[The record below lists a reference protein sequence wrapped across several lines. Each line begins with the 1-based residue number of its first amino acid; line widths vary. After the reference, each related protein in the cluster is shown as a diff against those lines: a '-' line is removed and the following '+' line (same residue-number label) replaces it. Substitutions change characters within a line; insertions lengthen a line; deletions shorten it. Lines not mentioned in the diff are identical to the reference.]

1 MTSATHTYEP
11 GSAEERQREGN
22 GGRSNE
28 RRTDDGERLAR
39 ALGVFS
45 IGLGLAQILAPHGV
59 ARAIGVDDDDEN
71 GMTMRAVG
79 FREIATGV
87 GLLTR
92 QRPAA
97 FAWGRVTGDAMDLA
111 MLGRAFNS
119 RRNDRNRLAVAA
131 AAVAGV
137 TILDIIAS
145 QRLSRAGNATSI
157 RGGRAITKGFGCA
170 RRSRSTAR
178 RRRCTATG
186 AISRTCPDSWRTSS
200 PCGCSTTGAP
210 TGRSA
215 RLLGTTVEWTA
226 EIIED
231 RPNELISWRSTEDA
245 QVPNSGT
252 VRFIRA
258 PGGHGTELHLEVE
271 FDPPAGAVGAT
282 IAKLMGRDPS
292 QQVDGDLRRF
302 KQIMETGEVVHS
314 DASIHPAPHPAR
326 PPEAAPNQ
334 LTGSAS
340 RELEPQ
346 RRLRMRATC
355 WEGRRNI
362 QVRDGARPA
371 RS

>member
-1 MTSATHTYEP
+1 MSSATHTYEP

-22 GGRSNE
+22 GPRSNGG
-28 RRTDDGERLAR
+28 RPDDGERLAR

-59 ARAIGVDDDDEN
+59 ARAIGIDDDDEY
-71 GMTMRAVG
+71 GKMMRAVG

-119 RRNDRNRLAVAA
+119 RRNRRNRLAVAA

-157 RGGRAITKGFGCA
+157 RAAAHHHGIRVRKSITINRPPEEVYGYWRNLENRPRFMAHVKSVRVLDD
-170 RRSRSTAR
+170 RRSYWK
-178 RRRCTATG
+178 
-186 AISRTCPDSWRTSS
+186 IRTP
-200 PCGCSTTGAP
+200 
-210 TGRSA
+210 
-215 RLLGTTVEWTA
+215 LGTTVEWTA

-252 VRFIRA
+252 VRFIPA

-302 KQIMETGEVVHS
+302 KQIMETGEAVHS
-314 DASIHPAPHPAR
+314 DASIHPAPHPAL
-326 PPEAAPNQ
+326 PPEAVPNQ
-334 LTGSAS
+334 LTRSAS
-340 RELEPQ
+340 RELQPQ
-346 RRLRMRATC
+346 NGGF
-355 WEGRRNI
+355 E
-362 QVRDGARPA
+362 
-371 RS
+371 

>member
-11 GSAEERQREGN
+11 GSAEARRREGN
-22 GGRSNE
+22 GRRSNGGRPDE
-28 RRTDDGERLAR
+28 GERLAR

-45 IGLGLAQILAPHGV
+45 IGLGLAQILAPHRV

-71 GMTMRAVG
+71 GKTMRAVG

-92 QRPAA
+92 PRPAA

-119 RRNDRNRLAVAA
+119 RRNNHNRLAAA
-131 AAVAGV
+131 TAAVAGV

-145 QRLSRAGNATSI
+145 QRLSRAGNGTSVRTSAHHQGI
-157 RGGRAITKGFGCA
+157 RVSKAITINCPPEEVYGYWRNLENRPRFMAHVKSVRVLDD
-170 RRSRSTAR
+170 RRSYWK
-178 RRRCTATG
+178 
-186 AISRTCPDSWRTSS
+186 IRTP
-200 PCGCSTTGAP
+200 
-210 TGRSA
+210 
-215 RLLGTTVEWTA
+215 LGTTVEWTA

-252 VRFIRA
+252 VRFTRA
-258 PGGHGTELHLEVE
+258 PGGRGTELHLEVE
-271 FDPPAGAVGAT
+271 FDPPAGAVGVT
-282 IAKLMGRDPS
+282 IAKLMGRNPS
-292 QQVDGDLRRF
+292 RQVDDDLRRF

-314 DASIHPAPHPAR
+314 DASIHPALHPAR
-326 PPEAAPNQ
+326 PPEVAPNPHN
-334 LTGSAS
+334 GSAS

-346 RRLRMRATC
+346 NGGF
-355 WEGRRNI
+355 E
-362 QVRDGARPA
+362 
-371 RS
+371 

>member
-11 GSAEERQREGN
+11 GSAEERRREGN
-22 GGRSNE
+22 GGRS
-28 RRTDDGERLAR
+28 DDGERLAR

-45 IGLGLAQILAPHGV
+45 VGLGLAQILAPHGV

-71 GMTMRAVG
+71 RKTMRAVG

-92 QRPAA
+92 RRPAA

-119 RRNDRNRLAVAA
+119 RRNDHNRLAAA
-131 AAVAGV
+131 TAAVAGV
-137 TILDIIAS
+137 TILDIITS
-145 QRLSRAGNATSI
+145 QRLSRAGNGTSI
-157 RGGRAITKGFGCA
+157 GAPAHHQGIRVRNAITINRPPEEVYAFWRNLENRPRFMA
-170 RRSRSTAR
+170 HLESVRVLDDRRSYWKV
-178 RRRCTATG
+178 
-186 AISRTCPDSWRTSS
+186 RTP
-200 PCGCSTTGAP
+200 
-210 TGRSA
+210 
-215 RLLGTTVEWTA
+215 LGTTVEWTA

-258 PGGHGTELHLEVE
+258 PGGRGTELHLELK

-314 DASIHPAPHPAR
+314 DASIHPTPHPAR
-326 PPEAAPNQ
+326 PPEAVPNQ

-340 RELEPQ
+340 RGLEPQ
-346 RRLRMRATC
+346 NGGF
-355 WEGRRNI
+355 E
-362 QVRDGARPA
+362 
-371 RS
+371 

>member
-1 MTSATHTYEP
+1 MSSATHTYEP
-11 GSAEERQREGN
+11 GSGEDRQREGN
-22 GGRSNE
+22 GGRSIG
-28 RRTDDGERLAR
+28 RRTGDGERLAR

-59 ARAIGVDDDDEN
+59 ARAIGLDDDDEN
-71 GMTMRAVG
+71 GRTMRAVG
-79 FREIATGV
+79 FREIAAGV

-92 QRPAA
+92 PRPAA

-119 RRNDRNRLAVAA
+119 RRNDRNRVAVAA

-137 TILDIIAS
+137 MILDIIAS

-157 RGGRAITKGFGCA
+157 RAAAHHRGIRVRKAITINRPPEEVYGYWRDLENRPRFMAHVKSVRVLDD
-170 RRSRSTAR
+170 RRSYWK
-178 RRRCTATG
+178 
-186 AISRTCPDSWRTSS
+186 IRTP
-200 PCGCSTTGAP
+200 
-210 TGRSA
+210 
-215 RLLGTTVEWTA
+215 LGTTVEWTA

-258 PGGHGTELHLEVE
+258 PGGHGTEVHLEVE

-314 DASIHPAPHPAR
+314 DASIHPAP
-326 PPEAAPNQ
+326 PPEAVPNQ

-340 RELEPQ
+340 RELQPQ
-346 RRLRMRATC
+346 NGGF
-355 WEGRRNI
+355 E
-362 QVRDGARPA
+362 
-371 RS
+371 